1 MDRQVLVN
9 IFENV
14 FQPTVNQALI
24 EWFLNGLQAQA
35 EVTLTDETTYVVAF
49 NSDNRFPKLILG
61 AENLTSL
68 TATVGDLNEGDEVY
82 FRITQD
88 GTGARTIAW
97 GGGWEAA
104 GGTDPTVT
112 ASTDAVDVFKGVVH
126 GGKVLLVALAQNI
139 AELTI

>member
-1 MDRQVLVN
+1 MTFN
-9 IFENV
+9 
-14 FQPTVNQALI
+14 P
-24 EWFLNGLQAQA
+24 
-35 EVTLTDETTYVVAF
+35 F
-49 NSDNRFPKLILG
+49 NSDNMFPKLILG

-68 TATVGDLNEGDEVY
+68 TATVGDLNEGDEVF

-126 GGKVLLVALAQNI
+126 GGKVLLTALAQDI